1 MPLINLWMGKRTA
14 GIFDRSDYYSGT
26 AETILAMTDL
36 YKDGAVIPLGEGEIH
51 LCRIKVRDKE
61 HIRVYK
67 KQNDNGES
75 VLCMVSG
82 IENNPNAYRRAA
94 VGWLREYAR
103 VELEKRVRIFKEQ
116 MQVSVNRISIK
127 EQKTRW
133 GSCSLKGNLNFN
145 WKLVL
150 MPERIMDY
158 VVVHELAHRKQM
170 NHSPAFWREVELI
183 LPDYKERRQWLREHE
198 SEFVKY

>member
-1 MPLINLWMGKRTA
+1 M
-14 GIFDRSDYYSGT
+14 DV
-26 AETILAMTDL
+26 
-36 YKDGAVIPLGEGEIH
+36 YKDGAALPLGNGTIR
-51 LCRIKVRDKE
+51 LCRIKTRDKG
-61 HIRVYK
+61 HIRVYR
-67 KQNDNGES
+67 KQNEKGEAM
-75 VLCMVSG
+75 LCMVSG
-82 IENNPNAYRRAA
+82 IENNPEAYRMAA

-103 VELEKRVRIFKEQ
+103 AELEKRVKLFGRQ

-133 GSCSLKGNLNFN
+133 GSCSSKGNINFN

-170 NHSPAFWREVELI
+170 NHSKSFWREVEI
-183 LPDYKERRQWLREHE
+183 VLPDYRERKQWLREHE
-198 SEFVKY
+198 GEFMKY